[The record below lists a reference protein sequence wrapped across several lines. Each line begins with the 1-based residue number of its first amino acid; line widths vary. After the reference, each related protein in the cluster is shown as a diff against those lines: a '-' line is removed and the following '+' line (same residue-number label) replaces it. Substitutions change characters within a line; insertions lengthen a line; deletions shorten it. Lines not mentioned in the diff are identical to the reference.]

1 MLMDQQTK
9 RHRGFG
15 FVTFE
20 NEEVVDRVCEIHF
33 HTIKNKKVECKK
45 AQPKETVTPTA
56 QLLQKRIMLSNGLGL
71 GVRLPGVQNS
81 LVTSPVSTTLQA
93 HSVGN
98 NTSMALQQQMAAIQ
112 AQNMAA
118 LGYGKMLST
127 FNPAIQSLRL
137 V

>member
-20 NEEVVDRVCEIHF
+20 NEEVVDRVCDIHF

-45 AQPKETVTPTA
+45 AQPKEAVTPAA

-71 GVRLPGVQNS
+71 GVRIPGTPTT
-81 LVTSPVSTTLQA
+81 LVASPVAAALQA
-93 HSVGN
+93 HQTAN
-98 NTSMALQQQMAAIQ
+98 ATSPLALQQQMAALQ
-112 AQNMAA
+112 AQNLAN
-118 LGYGKMLST
+118 LGYGKMLTT
-127 FNPAIQSLRL
+127 FNPAIHSLR
-137 V
+137 